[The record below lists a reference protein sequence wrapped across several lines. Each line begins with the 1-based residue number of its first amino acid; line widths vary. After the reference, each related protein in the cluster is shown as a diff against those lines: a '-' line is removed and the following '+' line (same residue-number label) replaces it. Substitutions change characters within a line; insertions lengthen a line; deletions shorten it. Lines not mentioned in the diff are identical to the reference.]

1 MEKGVFQMFP
11 ASAKTSSLL
20 RFCRILGDIEIFTI
34 LYNFINLSG
43 KAGLSMASCIIYVS
57 VSGKFVSLGAGVI
70 CYQSHCYTRIAIPT
84 LLLSVTATNWIATTI
99 SATDINC
106 YLLPLLQPELLSS
119 FTATL
124 HFCYKGTL
132 AYKLV
137 D

>member
-1 MEKGVFQMFP
+1 MRLLPNEIKVAYFTTATMFKGLIVF
-11 ASAKTSSLL
+11 
-20 RFCRILGDIEIFTI
+20 RD
-34 LYNFINLSG
+34 
-43 KAGLSMASCIIYVS
+43 
-57 VSGKFVSLGAGVI
+57 GAGVI

>member
-1 MEKGVFQMFP
+1 MFG
-11 ASAKTSSLL
+11 
-20 RFCRILGDIEIFTI
+20 IVD
-34 LYNFINLSG
+34 
-43 KAGLSMASCIIYVS
+43 LSMPFMVTVPHGWKRCMNTC
-57 VSGKFVSLGAGVI
+57 GAGVI